1 VQQVGY
7 GPNDIVRNGSLSAL
21 EVKTGG
27 DIARL
32 ETRSDVNLIR
42 MHSNEP
48 LTKQEFPSEIKRD
61 LKLTLTGKWANAEKI
76 YVDVASPDG

>member
-1 VQQVGY
+1 LQEIGY
-7 GPNDIVRNGSLSAL
+7 GPNDIVRNGSLSAH

-27 DIARL
+27 DIAGL

-48 LTKQEFPSEIKRD
+48 LSQQEFSPEIKRD
-61 LKLTLTGKWANAEKI
+61 LKLTLTGKWANAKKI
-76 YVDVASPDG
+76 YVDVASSHG